1 MQQGS
6 NAGSSRG
13 RTDKGV
19 TTTESQR
26 DARTLRR
33 AHWGQFGQR
42 RSTLNKN
49 ARRVERRVERREV
62 WVWGVRV
69 GMGVGRRAKMLRA
82 IPTITGKAW
91 AAPRRSDLM
100 LPRDAPPDA
109 KPKPQFTRCIECLR
123 SHLQMPCA
131 ALHDKELADCWQR
144 QASRYGVHELQFSIT
159 RSAPTV
165 DWCNT
170 HSRLSL
176 RSRKTTT
183 VPLLS
188 SCPLCSSESRSRT
201 SNSDRA
207 YRLLRAGPSREQLSD
222 STMMIKLQL
231 SHTAV

>member
-1 MQQGS
+1 
-6 NAGSSRG
+6 
-13 RTDKGV
+13 
-19 TTTESQR
+19 
-26 DARTLRR
+26 
-33 AHWGQFGQR
+33 
-42 RSTLNKN
+42 
-49 ARRVERRVERREV
+49 
-62 WVWGVRV
+62 
-69 GMGVGRRAKMLRA
+69 MGVGRRAKMLRA

-123 SHLQMPCA
+123 AHLQMHCA

-231 SHTAV
+231 SHTAVWGTLRGCDSATIASQRLRTTRFIWFVYWPCPRA